1 MNILCLLFLRDIHE
15 GNFSLKDAEDEQ
27 IKFANTLKNL
37 DKSKKKKQLK
47 KISF

>member
-1 MNILCLLFLRDIHE
+1 MHE

-27 IKFANTLKNL
+27 IKLANTLKNL
-37 DKSKKKKQLK
+37 DKSKKKQLK